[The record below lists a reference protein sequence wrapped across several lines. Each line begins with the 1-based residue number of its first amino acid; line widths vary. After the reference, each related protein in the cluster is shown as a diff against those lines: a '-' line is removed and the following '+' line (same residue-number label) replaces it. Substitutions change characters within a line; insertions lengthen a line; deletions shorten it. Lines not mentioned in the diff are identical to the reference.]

1 MGPAAAGSG
10 QYNDPGRIA
19 MATDPYAA
27 PRARV
32 ADVPATTDEGSF
44 VPEGQAV
51 AAGNGWQW
59 IADAWQIFKQQ
70 PGMWIAIVVIFI
82 VIFMLISLIPIVG
95 GLAAAL
101 LAPVFAGG
109 IAIGCQAMR
118 EGGEL
123 EIGHLFAGFKQN
135 TGKLV
140 LIGVFN
146 LAAFIV
152 IGVLV
157 AVIAGAGVAAAMMGG
172 GQMGA
177 GQAVASA
184 GAIVLAVLVAL
195 ALSVPVYMAIWF
207 AAPLVAL
214 NDFDTIAAIK
224 TSFFACLRNIVPFLL
239 YGVVMFAL
247 AIVASIPVFLGWL
260 VLAPVLAASVYTA
273 YRDIFYAA

>member
-1 MGPAAAGSG
+1 
-10 QYNDPGRIA
+10 

-32 ADVPATTDEGSF
+32 ADVPAATDDGNF
-44 VPEGQAV
+44 IPEGQAV

-59 IADAWQIFKQQ
+59 IADAWGYFRQQ
-70 PGMWIAIVVIFI
+70 PGMWIAVVVVFLVIFI
-82 VIFMLISLIPIVG
+82 LISLIPFVG

-101 LAPVFAGG
+101 FGPVFAGG

-123 EIGHLFAGFKQN
+123 ELGHLFAGFKQS

-146 LAAFIV
+146 LAAFVV
-152 IGVLV
+152 IGIVV
-157 AVIAGAGVAAAMMGG
+157 ALIAGAGIAAAMMGG

-177 GQAVASA
+177 GQAMASA
-184 GAIVLAVLVAL
+184 GAITLAVLVAV

-214 NDFDTIAAIK
+214 NDLDTIAAIK
-224 TSFFACLRNIVPFLL
+224 TSFFACLKNIVPFLL
-239 YGVVMFAL
+239 YGLIMFAL

-260 VLAPVLAASVYTA
+260 VLTPVLAASVYTA
-273 YRDIFYAA
+273 YRDIFYVA